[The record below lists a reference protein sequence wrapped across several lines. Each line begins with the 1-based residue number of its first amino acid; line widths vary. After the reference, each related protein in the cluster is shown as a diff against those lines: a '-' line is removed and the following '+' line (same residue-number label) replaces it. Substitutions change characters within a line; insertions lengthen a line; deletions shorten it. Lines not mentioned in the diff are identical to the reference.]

1 MVHVRER
8 ELLLFHHRSIEWF
21 ENDEIGELAMLLS
34 TQYETAA
41 RKEQLYCKY
50 DHNLQK
56 RKVHPIEKEEEKVSS
71 PKGRRIEPLSSGIAS
86 HRIVLELM
94 V

>member
-1 MVHVRER
+1 M
-8 ELLLFHHRSIEWF
+8 LF
-21 ENDEIGELAMLLS
+21 S

-41 RKEQLYCKY
+41 RKELYCKY

-56 RKVHPIEKEEEKVSS
+56 RKVHPIEKEEKVSS

-86 HRIVLELM
+86 HRIVLEWSKEHKA
-94 V
+94 